1 MGSRTSGKRKTA
13 GRLFFV
19 VVFCFGT
26 AAAWAHTHGPTGT
39 FTEWNWPAAPSNP
52 DGRAGYRSFE
62 NRVTVQAEPPEN
74 VGYFWSHQFAFSDG
88 EPGYLGLQTLG
99 RHPDGGEG
107 KVAIFSIWNALGAS
121 GPGIAQKFGGEGEG
135 FQTVIPYDWKAG
147 RKYRLRVFKSG
158 ESPKGTG
165 WTATVRDETTGIVD
179 VIGTITVP
187 KKWGCLGDWSV
198 TWTERYTGPEIRHC
212 GDVGHAAALFEE
224 PTANDGEVRPE
235 SRHSHLADPVNC
247 PNSKIRDRGNSVVQ
261 EMGMP

>member
-13 GRLFFV
+13 GRLFFA

-165 WTATVRDETTGIVD
+165 WTAQ
-179 VIGTITVP
+179 
-187 KKWGCLGDWSV
+187 SV
-198 TWTERYTGPEIRHC
+198 MRRLESWT
-212 GDVGHAAALFEE
+212 
-224 PTANDGEVRPE
+224 
-235 SRHSHLADPVNC
+235 
-247 PNSKIRDRGNSVVQ
+247 
-261 EMGMP
+261 